1 MRVKKLI
8 KWDSF
13 HLYDV
18 NWKVWIIIYCTKF
31 LGLQVGKIL
40 SFDKQTDN
48 IINEGLY
55 CQRKVGTGKTSIQLN
70 LKTNSFTCLKKHGSS
85 QSEY

>member
-1 MRVKKLI
+1 MRVKQLI

-13 HLYDV
+13 HPYDV

-31 LGLQVGKIL
+31 LSLQVGKIL

-48 IINEGLY
+48 IINEGLHY
-55 CQRKVGTGKTSIQLN
+55 QRKVGTGKTSIPEDQ
-70 LKTNSFTCLKKHGSS
+70 KF
-85 QSEY
+85 